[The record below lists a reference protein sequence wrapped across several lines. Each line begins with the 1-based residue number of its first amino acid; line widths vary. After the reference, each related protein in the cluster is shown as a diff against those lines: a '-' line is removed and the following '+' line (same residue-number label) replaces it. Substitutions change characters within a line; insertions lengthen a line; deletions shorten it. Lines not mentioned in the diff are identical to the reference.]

1 MTITNVASPG
11 RAAEQFATLVAP
23 TVVSKT
29 TSNSPLPLLKQVKH
43 KLETNSG
50 TPLSSDEWRLK
61 GIEQLRQELPG
72 YTPTTTGANY
82 DPANTENSK
91 NQSYF
96 GSDPSDDERSQGYTF
111 KSDTA
116 FVMSR
121 CAGKQEIGRLAK
133 GPDRTS

>member
-1 MTITNVASPG
+1 MTITNLAQPASITK
-11 RAAEQFATLVAP
+11 QLVTLVP
-23 TVVSKT
+23 TAVSET
-29 TSNSPLPLLKQVKH
+29 TGNQPLPIIKQEF
-43 KLETNSG
+43 ETNSWMQSDY
-50 TPLSSDEWRLK
+50 LDEWRLK

-91 NQSYF
+91 TQRYF
-96 GSDPSDDERSQGYTF
+96 RSDSSGDERSQGYTF

-121 CAGKQEIGRLAK
+121 CAGKQEIGSLAK
-133 GPDRTS
+133 GPDKTA